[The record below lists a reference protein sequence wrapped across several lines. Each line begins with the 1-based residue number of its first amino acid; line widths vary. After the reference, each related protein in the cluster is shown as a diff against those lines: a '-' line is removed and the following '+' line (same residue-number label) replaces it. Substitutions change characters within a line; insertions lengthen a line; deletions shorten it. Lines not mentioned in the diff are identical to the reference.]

1 MNDQEVSE
9 NLSFFAMLFRVDE
22 NPQTGMWL
30 LYGTIL
36 VLAIIVFKLGFAR
49 RLPILKALV
58 IYLFLIFG
66 CTFLTFLGIFL
77 PVAEGLVV
85 AAAILIIYKIRLHRA
100 KKKEQ
105 SIRKKRP
112 EHVSGLFLCLLFFL
126 SFFLLF
132 SFVAGS

>member
-66 CTFLTFLGIFL
+66 RTFLTFLGIFL

-85 AAAILIIYKIRLHRA
+85 ATCHFDYL
-100 KKKEQ
+100 
-105 SIRKKRP
+105 
-112 EHVSGLFLCLLFFL
+112 
-126 SFFLLF
+126 
-132 SFVAGS
+132 